1 MRTFFSGQ
9 SLSKPFW
16 QYYKNTSRFQ
26 IRALNNL
33 ENKLSLNL
41 TLTLSFESSVDFV
54 CSSLTVPTEKANAR
68 SPWTI
73 CSWIHS
79 VIVSH
84 LVPVLR
90 TLSGIPNYSIM
101 GSSSI
106 LRILDHCYPL
116 NIWYLDFCKKL
127 SFSVLLAAFFH
138 KNLLTKFTCNL
149 QFLWIIR
156 NSKQRLKGNSVL
168 EIFVKKFLLSKNTCR
183 LWIQFVI
190 FNLWKV
196 RWNWIAY
203 SQNSFVMSPGL

>member
-68 SPWTI
+68 SPWTF

-138 KNLLTKFTCNL
+138 KNLLAKFTCNL
-149 QFLWIIR
+149 QFLWIMR